1 MFIRSKFTA
10 DKRERSGLTSHF
22 MLGRGD
28 VEGDS
33 LAVTWVD
40 VQPGRQQR
48 LHNHPEVQ
56 IYVIIAG
63 SGQMHVD
70 QESRTVSAGDCI
82 FIPSNAM
89 HGIDN
94 TGDSVLSY
102 ISAATPAFNLVDA
115 YDSGQL
121 VPEAYNE

>member
-1 MFIRSKFTA
+1 MFIRSKNLA
-10 DKRERSGLTSHF
+10 DKRERSGLTSYF

-28 VEGDS
+28 VEGDA

-40 VQPGRQQR
+40 VQPGRKQR

-56 IYVIIAG
+56 IYVVIAG
-63 SGQMHVD
+63 TGQMHID
-70 QESRTVSAGDCI
+70 ESTRTIAAGDCI

-94 TGDSVLSY
+94 IGDSILSY

-115 YDSGQL
+115 YDKGQL
-121 VPEAYNE
+121 VSEAYND